1 VRNEVCQ
8 AYGKPHIYTYMGHT
22 YFKQEIFCEIRW
34 QVVYTYILV
43 NFSGIVENYGTSQYK
58 ANGRI
63 LSLQDDNV

>member
-1 VRNEVCQ
+1 
-8 AYGKPHIYTYMGHT
+8 MGHT